1 MARSSISL
9 GLVILMCSPA
19 ISAAFEDPPRGQ
31 AAVDWPNDPA
41 ALLERLRDRDDDF
54 DNRSVETEQR
64 WVERVSPRSQ
74 LASDRFNARRLGQ
87 PDPGPPP
94 EDQVPEDFD
103 QPHRLRRLL
112 TVREPSVT
120 IERLSDL
127 ETMKHPEYVAIP
139 NRGCRWSSAGGV
151 ERVWSPETNDLHI
164 LGTPSDDG
172 FLRWD
177 AHMLR
182 WSSGYG
188 LARWIESIDSVKVE
202 DGMLTAKGR
211 MRLMGYDA
219 SRVELS
225 LDRDL
230 IVRRMVLSVPG
241 KDGGGSNDYVV
252 ETRGTVRPARC
263 PPVAES
269 GRFRRVVKPEG
280 KPESVYQD
288 YEIRFVAASAR
299 LTDEEYGRLTRIE
312 PGPKAVTIDARQ
324 KK

>member
-9 GLVILMCSPA
+9 GLVILMSSPA
-19 ISAAFEDPPRGQ
+19 ISAAFEDPPKGQ
-31 AAVDWPNDPA
+31 AAVDWQSEPA
-41 ALLERLRDRDDDF
+41 ALLKRLKDRDADL
-54 DNRSVETEQR
+54 DNRSVETEQH
-64 WVERVSPRSQ
+64 WVEKVSPRAQ
-74 LASDRFNARRLGQ
+74 IAANRFDARRFGQ
-87 PDPGPPP
+87 PDPGSPP
-94 EDQVPEDFD
+94 EDTIPADFD

-112 TVREPSVT
+112 TVREPAVT
-120 IERLSDL
+120 IERLNDL

-139 NRGCRWSSAGGV
+139 NRSCRWSSAGGV

-164 LGTPSDDG
+164 LGTPADDG
-172 FLRWD
+172 LLRWD
-177 AHMLR
+177 AHMLQ

-188 LARWIESIDSVKVE
+188 LARWIESIDSVKVK
-202 DGMLTAKGR
+202 DGTLTAKGR
-211 MRLMGYDA
+211 MRLMGYDV
-219 SRVELS
+219 SRVELT

-230 IVRRMVLSVPG
+230 IVRRMVLSVTG

-252 ETRGTVRPARC
+252 ETRGTVRPVGC

-288 YEIRFVAASAR
+288 YEFRFVAASAR
-299 LTDEEYGRLTRIE
+299 LTDEEYDRVTRIE
-312 PGPKAVTIDARQ
+312 PVPKALTIDTRQ